1 MKGNFWTRRTHLFR
15 PDEFICSNCKA
26 ICNKPCCVCPVCG
39 VPMKKTKYDA
49 SWVDEAEALS
59 AVIDD
64 DW

>member
-1 MKGNFWTRRTHLFR
+1 MKGNYWTRRTHLFR
-15 PDEFICSNCKA
+15 PDEFICSSCKTVS
-26 ICNKPCCVCPVCG
+26 NKPYRVCPVCC
-39 VPMKKTKYDA
+39 VTMKKTTYDA